1 MILATFF
8 ENTRCFN
15 EACCIEVDHALVRII
30 SVQLCG
36 QHTGGCENQ
45 FSCQV
50 RAPGV
55 NPFIE
60 TVFITTLCRCC

>member
-30 SVQLCG
+30 SVAL
-36 QHTGGCENQ
+36 
-45 FSCQV
+45 
-50 RAPGV
+50 
-55 NPFIE
+55 
-60 TVFITTLCRCC
+60 